1 MTSMIRITSLS
12 LFLLGA
18 VGVAFAGVSPAPEID
33 ASSALGAVALL
44 SGAVLVLRARRRSR

>member
-1 MTSMIRITSLS
+1 MTRIISLS

-33 ASSALGAVALL
+33 ASSAVGAVALL